1 MSVISF
7 YSNSLQNDLLNSS
20 ASKFITFSVDF
31 AEAFFSRCPSFAR
44 VPFQLID
51 DFLEDKNISQAKEI
65 WPLLESLAEKLTS
78 ATLFPKGKFIMLK
91 TCNFLLKK
99 LSKSCDTEVMFLT
112 NDNIWIDSSINQC
125 LRWYSSA
132 AEYCFFWLRSILFQ
146 RNLPQILLE
155 E

>member
-1 MSVISF
+1 M
-7 YSNSLQNDLLNSS
+7 
-20 ASKFITFSVDF
+20 
-31 AEAFFSRCPSFAR
+31 
-44 VPFQLID
+44 PFQLID

-112 NDNIWIDSSINQC
+112 NDNI
-125 LRWYSSA
+125 
-132 AEYCFFWLRSILFQ
+132 
-146 RNLPQILLE
+146 
-155 E
+155 